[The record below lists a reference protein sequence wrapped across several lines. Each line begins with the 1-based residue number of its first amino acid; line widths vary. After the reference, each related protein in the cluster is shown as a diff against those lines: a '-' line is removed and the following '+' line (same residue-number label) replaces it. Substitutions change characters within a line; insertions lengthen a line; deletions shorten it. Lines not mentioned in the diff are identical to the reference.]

1 MVINN
6 KEYDIYKMKNGM
18 TLVFIPLVKNIVL
31 NEKCLENNKYINNV
45 GVNLLIP
52 VGSRHEKKNNSG
64 ISHILEHAS
73 FRQKFD
79 NNLSIMRKLQNNGS
93 VFNAETSL
101 EYTHYYVIS
110 DKKYIN
116 DNLQIMA
123 KILLNTEFNK
133 NEINK
138 EKMVVLEEYFMGKD
152 SVRTILMENL
162 LGLIS
167 DDNTHPIKK
176 PVIGT
181 LNNIKKISVKDLVNY
196 KKKYYNTNTAVL
208 VISGAYDKNEII
220 DNCNK
225 YFNF

>member
-1 MVINN
+1 
-6 KEYDIYKMKNGM
+6 
-18 TLVFIPLVKNIVL
+18 
-31 NEKCLENNKYINNV
+31 
-45 GVNLLIP
+45 
-52 VGSRHEKKNNSG
+52 
-64 ISHILEHAS
+64 
-73 FRQKFD
+73 
-79 NNLSIMRKLQNNGS
+79 
-93 VFNAETSL
+93 
-101 EYTHYYVIS
+101 
-110 DKKYIN
+110 
-116 DNLQIMA
+116 MA

-196 KKKYYNTNTAVL
+196 KKKVT
-208 VISGAYDKNEII
+208 VIYLFDCIGKP
-220 DNCNK
+220 
-225 YFNF
+225 